1 MNNHLLCA
9 QTLPATIDSVL
20 PTLGIPRIPINLCPS
35 SLNNS
40 AKKSTSNPKS
50 SRSNLKVFLSSA
62 SCSIYLPCRTAS
74 LSRNSGTLNF
84 VISISLI
91 SFTICSN
98 LSTFSS

>member
-40 AKKSTSNPKS
+40 AKNQQVIL
-50 SRSNLKVFLSSA
+50 NLLVQ
-62 SCSIYLPCRTAS
+62 I
-74 LSRNSGTLNF
+74 
-84 VISISLI
+84 
-91 SFTICSN
+91 
-98 LSTFSS
+98 